1 MKRWINI
8 LLNLFL
14 ALVVLIAF
22 WLFSQVFLLASFRIP
37 SDSMEPELVEGD
49 FVAVWKPTL
58 GARLFNLNATLRLE
72 QTEIHRVPG
81 LRGVRRGDVLVFNF
95 PHPNGWDKIEMHIL
109 KYYIKRCIGLPGDT
123 LSIRNGRFR
132 INGTNEPL
140 GNMDSQERIGR
151 TLPGKFPDGVYKAF
165 PFDSVISWNIRNF
178 GPLYVPK
185 AGDKVKMN
193 RENYLLYRKLIAW
206 EQKAEI
212 NYNDL
217 TVFLNGEPIREYRFL
232 KNYYFMAGDKG
243 LNSQDSRYWGL
254 LPEEYIVGKAAFVWK
269 SVDPYTGQFR
279 WDRFMKK
286 IE

>member
-1 MKRWINI
+1 
-8 LLNLFL
+8 
-14 ALVVLIAF
+14 
-22 WLFSQVFLLASFRIP
+22 
-37 SDSMEPELVEGD
+37 
-49 FVAVWKPTL
+49 
-58 GARLFNLNATLRLE
+58 
-72 QTEIHRVPG
+72 
-81 LRGVRRGDVLVFNF
+81 
-95 PHPNGWDKIEMHIL
+95 
-109 KYYIKRCIGLPGDT
+109 
-123 LSIRNGRFR
+123 
-132 INGTNEPL
+132 
-140 GNMDSQERIGR
+140 MDSQERIGR
-151 TLPGKFPDGVYKAF
+151 TLPGEFPDGVYKAF

-185 AGDKVKMN
+185 AGDKVEMN

-212 NYNDL
+212 NYND
-217 TVFLNGEPIREYRFL
+217 FNRFPERRTDTGIPL
-232 KNYYFMAGDKG
+232 LEKLLFHGGDKG